1 MKPYF
6 TLADLL
12 DEENP
17 FDAGESVPARLA
29 VIGFPI
35 AHSKSPAMQ
44 QAALDAAG
52 IRARYIRIQASPEEF
67 ADVVRLIRDKGFIG
81 ANVTVPHKQAA
92 CSLCDDT
99 DALSRFTGASN
110 TLVFQKDGSIS
121 GFNTDGPGFSRAIRE
136 EFSVDLRDLKI
147 VLLGACGGA
156 GLALACTCAMQ
167 HCERLTLAG
176 RSEEKLQALKDK
188 LNSFFIDENRLE
200 GPSDRLAAHLNHTPR
215 FNAALADADL
225 IVNATSLGLK
235 PTDPSPV
242 PPALFSAHHL
252 VYDLQTHSDAFQMEA
267 RFQGARV
274 ANGLSMLV
282 HQGALSF
289 ERWFGIKPDISAMRQ
304 ALERNDA

>member
-1 MKPYF
+1 MKPYY

-12 DEENP
+12 DEEHP
-17 FDAGESVPARLA
+17 FDAGETVPARLA
-29 VIGFPI
+29 VIGLPI

-52 IRARYIRIQASPEEF
+52 IRERYIRIQALPEEF
-67 ADVVRLIRDKGFIG
+67 AEVVRVIREKGFTG

-92 CSLCDDT
+92 CGLCDDT
-99 DALSRFTGASN
+99 DALSRATGSVN
-110 TLVFQKDGSIS
+110 TLVFQKDGSVS
-121 GFNTDGPGFSRAIRE
+121 GFNTDGPGFAQAIRE
-136 EFSVDLRDLKI
+136 EFSVDLRDLK
-147 VLLGACGGA
+147 VALLGACGGA
-156 GLALACTCAMQ
+156 GLALAYTCAMQ
-167 HCERLTLAG
+167 HCERLTLTG

-188 LNSFFIDENRLE
+188 LSSFFIDEHRLE
-200 GPSDRLAAHLNHTPR
+200 GSSDRLGAHLNNTPR
-215 FNAALADADL
+215 FNEALAEADL

-242 PPALFSAHHL
+242 PSALFSAHHL

-267 RFQGARV
+267 RFQGART
-274 ANGLSMLV
+274 ANGLSMLI

-304 ALERNDA
+304 ALEQKHA